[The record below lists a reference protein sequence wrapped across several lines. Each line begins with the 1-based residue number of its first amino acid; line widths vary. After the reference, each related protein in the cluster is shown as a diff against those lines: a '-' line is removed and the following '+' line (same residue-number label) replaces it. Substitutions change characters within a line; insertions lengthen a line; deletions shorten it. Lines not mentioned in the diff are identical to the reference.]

1 MKFKTINSVLILT
14 AILLLAHDTYARK
27 SAAVLNI
34 KSSHISAEDGIAISS
49 YMTTELQ
56 KNPNFRI
63 LAWDD
68 VSKILEHQSGL
79 QLLGCEDDEC
89 IAKVGDVLGV
99 DYIIA
104 GDIGALGDRYLMTIR
119 KIDINQGETVRRV
132 SRRVIQNIGLLID
145 ELEGMVEEL
154 MVISEPAEP
163 KPQLTPEQ
171 RRARRKNIS
180 KWTRRVVFGSVSA
193 GSLIGGIMINQN
205 VANLYDQYHSIHDYN
220 QEEFDRIKGEIN
232 SEKRLRNLMY
242 WISGATAVGFFIS
255 IPF

>member
-1 MKFKTINSVLILT
+1 MKFMTSNSVLFLT
-14 AILLLAHDTYARK
+14 AILLSVSSIHARK

-34 KSSHISAEDGIAISS
+34 KSSHISIEDGIAISS

-56 KNPNFRI
+56 KNPHYRI
-63 LAWDD
+63 LSWDD

-89 IAKVGDVLGV
+89 IAQVGDVLGV

-119 KIDINQGETVRRV
+119 KIDIKQGETVRRV

-154 MVISEPAEP
+154 MAVSEPAEP
-163 KPQLTPEQ
+163 KLTDEQ
-171 RRARRKNIS
+171 RRARRKNFS

-193 GSLIGGIMINQN
+193 GSLVSGIMINQN
-205 VANLYDQYHSIHDYN
+205 IGNLYDEYQSIDDYN
-220 QEEFDRIKGEIN
+220 QEEFDRIKENID
-232 SEKRLRNLMY
+232 SQKMLRNLMY
-242 WISGATAVGFFIS
+242 TISGVSAVGFFIS